1 MADAENES
9 TALMIEDKP
18 QIPLMEG
25 VRAAEHVLSLFLD
38 NKFNEAKETAK
49 SMIDQSIYHAVSY
62 GTMLHLQAAATL
74 EASDLKLATE
84 YIRYAVK
91 LCNKYRRRVT
101 ITETFSKATPKQ
113 KAAFYAAFTDDQA
126 HAELCY
132 SESLLQLV
140 FLMVLQDEKL
150 STLIRSSIKLREC
163 YRCYRTCWKIHTNK
177 DWGNSSTR
185 NAFDCGVH
193 MGVGAFNLLL
203 SLLPSKVLSLLE
215 IVGFSGN
222 REVGLKLL
230 REGSKIRDGVRDP
243 LCTLIILVYDLY
255 ATQMIGDTTCDP
267 RGEEASALTEA
278 RFMLNEWSDLAA
290 RSAIFLFLSGRLQ
303 LLTGNFDPA
312 EELFFQS
319 IRSQSDF
326 TNYHHICYWELMW
339 CYCVQGKWLQAMKYA
354 ERLACESKWSQATY
368 RYLKAALII
377 QFMEEEAKAGSDVS
391 GDRFSALKDRRLT
404 PVALSGYVVNKET
417 PKEREITEDA
427 DGGTMSLHVE
437 KLLEGVPQMVQR
449 IAGKSLPIEKFA
461 MRKSKRYFEQGK
473 RLTLPGLE
481 LMYLWNGFK
490 LVYSKADVLEKFL
503 LLVEFKLNRLLAEES
518 NYKYFADDFC
528 LATMLKGVCL
538 RCLGRQMQAKMCF
551 MEVIMNAK
559 KIQVDTY
566 LLPFSEVELCQIS
579 LDEGDVAEAK
589 KHLEA
594 AWNYRGYS
602 LEARLHFRL
611 HAISLALKA
620 KKNDI
625 SQDVNAVQPS
635 PIASWH
641 EGLSDAAALDN
652 DNPFEADDDL
662 PADDPNEIIT
672 FGTTGQSAV

>member
-1 MADAENES
+1 MVPEIAFS
-9 TALMIEDKP
+9 
-18 QIPLMEG
+18 
-25 VRAAEHVLSLFLD
+25 SL
-38 NKFNEAKETAK
+38 
-49 SMIDQSIYHAVSY
+49 
-62 GTMLHLQAAATL
+62 
-74 EASDLKLATE
+74 
-84 YIRYAVK
+84 R
-91 LCNKYRRRVT
+91 
-101 ITETFSKATPKQ
+101 
-113 KAAFYAAFTDDQA
+113 
-126 HAELCY
+126 
-132 SESLLQLV
+132 LL
-140 FLMVLQDEKL
+140 
-150 STLIRSSIKLREC
+150 
-163 YRCYRTCWKIHTNK
+163 
-177 DWGNSSTR
+177 
-185 NAFDCGVH
+185 
-193 MGVGAFNLLL
+193 
-203 SLLPSKVLSLLE
+203 
-215 IVGFSGN
+215 
-222 REVGLKLL
+222 VGLEREPL
-230 REGSKIRDGVRDP
+230 RHNGTS
-243 LCTLIILVYDLY
+243 
-255 ATQMIGDTTCDP
+255 
-267 RGEEASALTEA
+267 GEEASALTEA
-278 RFMLNEWSDLAA
+278 RLMLNEWSNLAA
-290 RSAIFLFLSGRLQ
+290 RSAIFLFLAGRLQ

-368 RYLKAALII
+368 RYLKAALIM
-377 QFMEEEAKAGSDVS
+377 QFMEEEARAGSDVS
-391 GDRFSALKDRRLT
+391 ADRFSALKDRRLT
-404 PVALSGYVVNKET
+404 PVSLSGYVVNKET
-417 PKEREITEDA
+417 PTERDVTEDA
-427 DGGTMSLHVE
+427 DGGTMALHVE

-490 LVYSKADVLEKFL
+490 LVYNKADVLEKFL

-528 LATMLKGVCL
+528 LATMLKGICL

-579 LDEGDVAEAK
+579 LDEGDRAEAK

-625 SQDVNAVQPS
+625 SQDVNATQPS
-635 PIASWH
+635 PIASMH
-641 EGLSDAAALDN
+641 EGLSDVAALDN
-652 DNPFEADDDL
+652 DNPFEADDEL

-672 FGTTGQSAV
+672 FGTTGQSDV

>member
-1 MADAENES
+1 MDG
-9 TALMIEDKP
+9 IH
-18 QIPLMEG
+18 
-25 VRAAEHVLSLFLD
+25 AAEHVLTLFLD
-38 NKFNEAKETAK
+38 NKFQEAKETAK

-74 EASDLKLATE
+74 EAADLKMATD

-101 ITETFSKATPKQ
+101 VTETFSKATSKQ
-113 KAAFYAAFTDDQA
+113 KAAFYAAYTEDQA

-177 DWGNSSTR
+177 DWGNSPSR
-185 NAFDCGVH
+185 AAFDCGVH

-203 SLLPSKVLSLLE
+203 SLLPSRVLSLLE

-222 REVGLKLL
+222 RDVGLKLL
-230 REGSKIRDGVRDP
+230 REGAKIRDGVRDP

-255 ATQMIGDTTCDP
+255 ATQMIGIQPERQLHISKDDAWHP
-267 RGEEASALTEA
+267 MLADAVGGEEASALTEA
-278 RFMLNEWSDLAA
+278 RLMLDNWSSAA
-290 RSAIFLFLSGRLQ
+290 SGSAIFLFLAGRLE
-303 LLTGNFDPA
+303 LLSANFDPA

-319 IRSQSDF
+319 IRTQSGF
-326 TNYHHICYWELMW
+326 ANYHHICYWELMW

-377 QFMEEEAKAGSDVS
+377 QFMEEEAKAGCDIS
-391 GDRFSALKDRRLT
+391 GDRFASLKDRRLT
-404 PVALSGYVVNKET
+404 PVSLSGYVINKEE
-417 PKEREITEDA
+417 PKERDVSEDA
-427 DGGTMSLHVE
+427 DGGTMALHVE

-461 MRKSKRYFEQGK
+461 MRKAKRFFEQGK

-490 LVYSKADVLEKFL
+490 LVYSKAEILEKFL
-503 LLVEFKLNRLLAEES
+503 LLVEFKLTRLLEEEV

-551 MEVIMNAK
+551 MEVVMNAK

-579 LDEGDVAEAK
+579 LDEGDFVEAK
-589 KHLEA
+589 KHLDA
-594 AWNYRGYS
+594 ACS
-602 LEARLHFRL
+602 T
-611 HAISLALKA
+611 LKV
-620 KKNDI
+620 KKNDNA
-625 SQDVNAVQPS
+625 QDANVVQPS
-635 PIASWH
+635 PITSWH
-641 EGLSDAAALDN
+641 EGLADAG
-652 DNPFEADDDL
+652 ADDDEN
-662 PADDPNEIIT
+662 PFDADYDPTADDGEEIIT
-672 FGTTGQSAV
+672 FKTTGYVGTLSK

>member
-620 KKNDI
+620 KKNGT

-652 DNPFEADDDL
+652 DNPFDADDDL
-662 PADDPNEIIT
+662 PAEDPNEIIT